1 MNGATEKFKRFHE
14 EHARLHDPAILRESI
29 ELIPA
34 DSSRLFADS
43 IKHRKKRE
51 DDSERLLSPSTQFF
65 GAPVPDLSSSADA
78 TANRPLIKVNRTSVN
93 RRIHLFQE
101 ESFSCLA
108 PGAKNV
114 ELVWT
119 NDGAINRA
127 RLDHEQGELFK
138 GQVALS
144 EDDYLV
150 ALDVDGHTRPPQQLA
165 QRVVINEQGVFAPLE
180 IRRSTET
187 LVVTNCRRKN
197 ERVLFE
203 TQEPWIRLDRPF
215 IDLLALE
222 TGKVSIEFD
231 TAAMVT
237 GPNEGCLHL
246 KVWRE
251 EAAVSVGVIH
261 FAVELIVG
269 GAVAEFSVTPR
280 NFGEISQGI
289 DTVQLQCEVRARGAG
304 PLNGMI
310 SLPQSGDLVDFSLNA
325 NEETNSRFTHTFV
338 INSTALVLPQ
348 PRTTEDDF
356 EVLVLTDSF
365 LANYRLNRI
374 QIPYKL
380 NYLKKSL
387 PALSFGTV
395 RVGETRAMRLEV
407 ARSDAREVELAVT
420 LPSTIRTF
428 MEAIFV
434 RPDAY
439 VFRLDARQLRAG
451 MEIEETVHLIDRR
464 SGLRDQIKVLAYL
477 VAVS

>member
-1 MNGATEKFKRFHE
+1 MNSAKERFRRFRE
-14 EHARLHDPAILRESI
+14 EHARLHDPAIVRESI
-29 ELIPA
+29 ELIPV
-34 DSSRLFADS
+34 DSSRFFADS
-43 IKHRKKRE
+43 IKQRKKRE
-51 DDSERLLSPSTQFF
+51 GESEPWLSASTRFF
-65 GAPVPDLSSSADA
+65 GAPVPDLPPPADL
-78 TANRPLIKVNRTSVN
+78 TANRPLIKVTPTSLN

-101 ESFSCLA
+101 KSFACFA

-114 ELVWT
+114 ELAWAK
-119 NDGAINRA
+119 DGAINRA

-138 GQVALS
+138 GQVALP
-144 EDDYLV
+144 EGDYLV

-165 QRVVINEQGVFAPLE
+165 QRVVINEQGLFAPLE
-180 IRRSTET
+180 VTALRET
-187 LVVTNCRRKN
+187 LVVTNCRRKD
-197 ERVLFE
+197 ERVLLE

-269 GAVAEFSVTPR
+269 GAIAEFSVTPR
-280 NFGEISQGI
+280 QFGEINQGI
-289 DTVQLQCEVRARGAG
+289 DDVQLHVEVRARGFG

-310 SLPQSGDLVDFSLNA
+310 SLPQSGDVVDFSLNA
-325 NEETNSRFTHTFV
+325 NDETDSRFTHTFV
-338 INSTALVLPQ
+338 INSAALMLPQ
-348 PRTTEDDF
+348 PRTTDEDF

-365 LANYRLNRI
+365 LANYRLSRI

-387 PALSFGTV
+387 PALSFGTM
-395 RVGETRAMRLEV
+395 RVGETKAMRLEV
-407 ARSDAREVELAVT
+407 ARSDAREVELAIT

-428 MEAIFV
+428 VEAVFL

-439 VFRLDARQLRAG
+439 VFRLDARQLRSG

-477 VAVS
+477 IAGS